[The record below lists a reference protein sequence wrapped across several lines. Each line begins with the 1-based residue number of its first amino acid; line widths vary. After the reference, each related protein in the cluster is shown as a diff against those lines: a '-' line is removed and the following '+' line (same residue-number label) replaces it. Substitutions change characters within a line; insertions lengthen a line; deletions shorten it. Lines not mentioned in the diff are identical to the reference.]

1 MNKTASWNKDAIEL
15 RIYTSD
21 FNLFLIDW
29 ARGEYKIKSNVLD
42 ELLDLNETIALLKIF
57 PKVNDNEPYKKAC
70 IGFCSERALKIHVD
84 RIRIK
89 CCIPDSKEQRNK
101 YKQELLTLLSNEYLK
116 IIVSSSSYL
125 SHKNKNQI
133 SSVETQNKSK
143 KTDIRELGINS
154 KDIFFGRAEQIDQ
167 LKNSVQGNTCKL
179 IVLSGMGGIGK
190 TALANQICESS
201 DSKYIICRSLREM
214 PPAIDVLSNF
224 FDFLSDK
231 NEGMDNLSLELI
243 VDKIIFYISES
254 PCLLILDNMESIMD
268 IGEGLGEFQE
278 SYKEYQYFI
287 DRVVTSNHNSCLLV
301 TSREC
306 PNIVENLDRST
317 YLNIALTGLDRD
329 SAVHFVKSK
338 GLQDSEDVIEK
349 LVKACSY
356 HPLILK
362 LACGFIPGIYTNI
375 QQLLDNQTINFSDSN
390 EILEQHFERLS
401 SVESTIIYWLA
412 IARDFIPDDKLSE
425 FIYPEERHSNI
436 RSGLLKLNDRSLI
449 KKDNLLPRWTLENV
463 IMEFATEKLVRLLMA
478 DILRTIELIASNNL
492 DNFDDLGI
500 FNKFPL
506 FQATASEYIKKIQ
519 IRLILQRIKG
529 SCFKYGYHTL
539 ESWAK
544 SIIQAQ
550 RINITN
556 RGYAVGN
563 VVNILIQEKQ
573 KIENSI
579 DLSGL
584 NIKEVDFS
592 SADLQKVN
600 MSNSYLDRCTF
611 KESIFPLTSV
621 TFIDNIKNPLLIT
634 GDDAGVISVWDIND
648 KARICKSRE
657 HNHGVNSIIPIYS
670 NSSDESCICH
680 LITTGN
686 EGKVKLWMI
695 TTQDNNLALS
705 SIKTISN
712 IENTEIHSS
721 AVSNDSKLLAIGFA
735 TGLLEVWSIQDF
747 QDINCIFRENV
758 NSGVSL
764 SALAFDNSSDLLLI
778 SRNDKEI
785 KILNLVDRQCHS
797 SDFTG
802 EIYSCL
808 KFDRENRLIATSTK
822 GSLSIAAIQDKSLT
836 ILHHQPNVTRNKVPL
851 ENLNIYY
858 DAGGALYIFASSSI
872 GQDTTSKMYTFKI
885 EGEDNNSLSIN
896 QINSFNA
903 ERSTINALCISS
915 EMKLL
920 SSVRRDCVVQLWDIN
935 DVENSKCIH
944 SIYGYSGY
952 INRVVFDPNN
962 NNYIL
967 SSSNENDIR
976 RWRVD
981 SDEPYFDESESISGH
996 LREVIP
1002 IIFSNDGE
1010 FFASGSDDND
1020 VIFRKASNF
1029 TSIRK
1034 LTGHNNRVCSIA
1046 FATHQ
1051 KILATGSYDRSFKIW
1066 SLESLEC
1073 IETKTEQKARI
1084 YALAFNPHSKYN
1096 HLASG
1101 GSNGTIC
1108 IWDSNSFVRIH
1119 LMEGSSFITGL
1130 SFSNDGKLL
1139 VSGHGD
1145 SRYIRLWNIENNYEL
1160 IREFKAHDG
1169 IVYSVVFNHDSSIL
1183 ATGGGDA
1190 LIKLWDV
1197 RDKDNIKP
1205 IGKPLEGHS
1214 SWVHSVAFNATGT
1227 RLISGSGDNTIVL
1240 WNIENLE
1247 QPFLIKSQRA
1257 YSPYDGLNIRD
1268 VRNLRGTQRE
1278 NLKNLGAVE
1287 S

>member
-1 MNKTASWNKDAIEL
+1 MFKKKLTA
-15 RIYTSD
+15 IYES
-21 FNLFLIDW
+21 
-29 ARGEYKIKSNVLD
+29 
-42 ELLDLNETIALLKIF
+42 IAM
-57 PKVNDNEPYKKAC
+57 
-70 IGFCSERALKIHVD
+70 
-84 RIRIK
+84 
-89 CCIPDSKEQRNK
+89 DSSQ
-101 YKQELLTLLSNEYLK
+101 
-116 IIVSSSSYL
+116 
-125 SHKNKNQI
+125 
-133 SSVETQNKSK
+133 TQNKKKYLCDELVKFFDDKQNLYISRVKKNVELQSSPKCK

-154 KDIFFGRAEQIDQ
+154 NDIFFGRTEQIDQ
-167 LKNSVQGNTCKL
+167 LDKSLQGNSYKL

-190 TALANQICESS
+190 TALANQICESF
-201 DSKYIICRSLREM
+201 DSRYIIARSLREM

-224 FDFLSDK
+224 IDFLSDE

-243 VDKIIFYISES
+243 VDKIIFCISES

-268 IGEGLGEFQE
+268 VGEGLGKIQDF
-278 SYKEYQYFI
+278 YKEYEYFI
-287 DRVVTSNHNSCLLV
+287 DRVVTSNHNSCLLI

-306 PNIVENLDRST
+306 PNIVENLDEST

-329 SAVHFVKSK
+329 SAVQFVKSR
-338 GLQDSEDVIEK
+338 GLQDAEDAIEK

-362 LACGFIPGIYTNI
+362 LACGFIPGLYTNI
-375 QQLLDNQTINFSDSN
+375 QQLLDKKIDFSDSN
-390 EILEQHFERLS
+390 EILEQHFKRLS
-401 SVESTIIYWLA
+401 SVELTIIYWLA

-425 FIYPEERHSNI
+425 FIYPEERHSDI
-436 RSGLLKLNDRSLI
+436 RSGLLKLKDRSLI
-449 KKDNLLPRWTLENV
+449 KKDSLLPRWTLENV
-463 IMEFATEKLVRLLMA
+463 IMEFATEKLVQSL
-478 DILRTIELIASNNL
+478 IVEVLRTIKLTESNNL
-492 DNFDDLGI
+492 DSFDNLGI

-519 IRLILQRIKG
+519 IRLILQQIKG
-529 SCFKYGYHTL
+529 SCLKYGYRTL
-539 ESWAK
+539 ELWAK

-550 RINITN
+550 RINITD

-573 KIENSI
+573 QIESSI

-592 SADLQKVN
+592 NADLQKVN

-648 KARICKSRE
+648 KARICKFKE

-686 EGKVKLWMI
+686 EGKAKLWMI

-705 SIKTISN
+705 SIRTISN

-747 QDINCIFRENV
+747 QDINCIFREDV
-758 NSGVSL
+758 NSGISL

-778 SRNDKEI
+778 SSNDKKI
-785 KILNLVDRQCHS
+785 KILNLVDRQCYS

-808 KFDRENRLIATSTK
+808 KFDRKNRLIATSTK

-836 ILHHQPNVTRNKVPL
+836 ILHHQPNITRNEVRL

-858 DAGGALYIFASSSI
+858 DASSALYIFASSSI

-885 EGEDNNSLSIN
+885 EGEENNSLSIN

-915 EMKLL
+915 KMKLL

-976 RWRVD
+976 RWRVN
-981 SDEPYFDESESISGH
+981 SDESYFDESESISGH

-1002 IIFSNDGE
+1002 IVFSNDGE

-1020 VIFRKASNF
+1020 VILRKASNF
-1029 TSIRK
+1029 TSIAK

-1073 IETKTEQKARI
+1073 IETKTEQEARI
-1084 YALAFNPHSKYN
+1084 YALAFNPRSKYN

-1101 GSNGTIC
+1101 GSNGTIYV
-1108 IWDSNSFVRIH
+1108 WDSNSFVRIH
-1119 LMEGSSFITGL
+1119 LMEGSSFVTGL
-1130 SFSNDGKLL
+1130 SFSNDGKIL

-1145 SRYIRLWNIENNYEL
+1145 SRYIRLWNVENNYEL
-1160 IREFKAHDG
+1160 IREVKAHDG
-1169 IVYSVVFNHDSSIL
+1169 IVFSVVFNHDSSIL
-1183 ATGGGDA
+1183 ATGGGDGG
-1190 LIKLWDV
+1190 IKLWDV

-1240 WNIENLE
+1240 WNIENPE
-1247 QPFLIKSQRA
+1247 HPFVIKSQRA

-1268 VRNLRGTQRE
+1268 VRNLRETQRE